1 MRIKCRKSCSTAC
14 RSQGDVNVP
23 FVVTENCINCKH
35 TSCAAVCPADCFH
48 EGPNF
53 LVIDPEAC
61 IDCIY
66 CVPACP
72 VGAIMEE
79 RAVPRAQRAFIQL
92 NAKLAE
98 VWPKIKASKSP
109 PPDAEEWDGVM
120 DKLKLLEK

>member
-1 MRIKCRKSCSTAC
+1 M
-14 RSQGDVNVP
+14 P

-53 LVIDPEAC
+53 LVIDPDTC

-79 RAVPRAQRAFIQL
+79 RAVPRSQRAFIQL

-98 VWPKIKASKSP
+98 VWPKIKAGKSP